1 MEESKEGNVFA
12 EITGDIPRARYDG
25 VIERFKEKEHEFIQ
39 YLDSQC
45 EGEAYLGGET
55 SSAASSELLKEICE
69 VSEVAGVRGI
79 CATNLIPKSSL
90 VLDSDPIVSHL
101 GTDSIPRYCSC
112 CFKPSKSL
120 K

>member
-1 MEESKEGNVFA
+1 MEESTEGNVFV
-12 EITGDIPRARYDG
+12 EITADIPKARYDG

-45 EGEAYLGGET
+45 EGEAYFGGA
-55 SSAASSELLKEICE
+55 SCSATSSELIKEFCE
-69 VSEVAGVRGI
+69 ISEVAGVRGLH
-79 CATNLIPKSSL
+79 ATKIIQKSSL
-90 VLDSDPIVSHL
+90 ILESDPIVSHL
-101 GTDSIPRYCSC
+101 GTDSTPRYCSC